1 MNKPNKN
8 WLEWSVFT
16 LSLALILGTAGVLLY
31 EELAVERQPASPSIQ
46 VGKPEARDG
55 NFVVPVTVVNKGDAT
70 AAEVRLEVMLR
81 LPGGASERA
90 EFDLPYLPRRAT
102 REAWVTFLHDPAQG
116 ELIPRVLGYQDP

>member
-46 VGKPEARDG
+46 VGKPETREG

-90 EFDLPYLPRRAT
+90 EFELPYLPRRAT
-102 REAWVTFLHDPAQG
+102 RAAWVTFLHDPAQG
-116 ELIPRVLGYQDP
+116 DLVPRVLGYQDP